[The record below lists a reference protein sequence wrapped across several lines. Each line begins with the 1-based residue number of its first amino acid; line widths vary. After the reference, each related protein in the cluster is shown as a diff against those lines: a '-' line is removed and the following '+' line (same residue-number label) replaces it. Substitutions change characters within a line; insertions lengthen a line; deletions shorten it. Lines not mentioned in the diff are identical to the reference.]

1 MDPNVK
7 LRELLE
13 QNGITEY
20 RLAKKSGL
28 SDSTIKNI
36 FRRNTVPSIPTL
48 EAICKGFGIT
58 LSQFFA
64 EDELIETTPDFKEL
78 IDYWKFLTP
87 EQKHAVI
94 ELLKTFSHDA

>member
-1 MDPNVK
+1 MDPNEK
-7 LRELLE
+7 LREILN
-13 QNGITEY
+13 QNGMTEY

-48 EAICKGFGIT
+48 EAICKGLGIT

-64 EDELIETTPDFKEL
+64 EDEMIETTPDFKEL
-78 IDYWKFLTP
+78 FDNWKYLNRD
-87 EQKHAVI
+87 QKKAVI
-94 ELLKTFSHDA
+94 ALLKSFSHKN